1 MSQSKNMWAYW
12 RPVYAYTWALMQRSS
27 YRHLTQTLRRME
39 TPRTVLDIGCGTGE
53 YIKHLPKLHTY
64 HFVDID
70 PKSLAIAR
78 KECERHLVQ
87 GRWQVHCLDAD
98 GALEQIGPVDVIT
111 AVHVI
116 SVVPNPVEVIARAKT
131 RLNHNGHLLLYI
143 SRMSKRLP
151 RRFDGIA
158 KALGFRGLKLD
169 QDGELH
175 PRRAGMLNECYQY
188 TRH

>member
-1 MSQSKNMWAYW
+1 MSQPKNIWTYW

-27 YRHLTQTLRRME
+27 YHHLTQTLRRME
-39 TPRTVLDIGCGTGE
+39 TPKVVLDIGCGTGE
-53 YIKHLPKLHTY
+53 YIKHLPKKHTY

-70 PKSLAIAR
+70 QKSLDIAR
-78 KECERHLVQ
+78 KECERHLEA
-87 GRWQVHCLDAD
+87 GRWAVHCLDAD
-98 GALEQIGPVDVIT
+98 GALEKIGPVDVIT

-116 SVVPNPVEVIARAKT
+116 SVIPNPDDVIARAKQ

-151 RRFDGIA
+151 RRLNGIA
-158 KALGFRGLKLD
+158 QAFGFRGLNLNRD
-169 QDGELH
+169 RELH
-175 PRRAGMLNECYQY
+175 ARRAGVFNECYHY